1 MGRTLPYPKFRLQG
15 RFGPSIATTT
25 PNMRHRSWIPLQ
37 IVMGMAGAL
46 MLHSAQQAP
55 KAGNNTTQP
64 DNTRTNR
71 ADRAAGGPTA
81 EQAKNDRS
89 DREIMQKIRKDIMS
103 DKSLSAYAHNVKVI
117 ADHGKVTLKGPV
129 HTDDERKTIEAKA
142 AAVVGAENVTN
153 DITIKNDNSSR
164 GSRQ

>member
-1 MGRTLPYPKFRLQG
+1 M
-15 RFGPSIATTT
+15 
-25 PNMRHRSWIPLQ
+25 
-37 IVMGMAGAL
+37 VMAGAL
-46 MLHSAQQAP
+46 MALPAQQAP
-55 KAGNNTTQP
+55 QAGNNTTQP

-81 EQAKNDRS
+81 EQAKNGRS
-89 DREIMQKIRKDIMS
+89 DREVMQKIRKDIVS

-129 HTDDERKTIEAKA
+129 HTDDERNTIEAKA

-153 DITIKNDNSSR
+153 DITVKNNSSSS